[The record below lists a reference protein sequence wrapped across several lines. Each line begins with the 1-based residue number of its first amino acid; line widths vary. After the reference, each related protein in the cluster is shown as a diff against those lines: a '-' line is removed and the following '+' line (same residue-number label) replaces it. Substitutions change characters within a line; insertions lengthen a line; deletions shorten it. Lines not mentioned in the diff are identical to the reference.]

1 MRNFFRHC
9 VRTCLTE
16 RSTAPG
22 PVDVDQD
29 PGSAIPQVNA
39 LPWCFP
45 RRCAVL
51 PLLAA
56 AWLAVGAP
64 PAFAFDL
71 QGHRGARGLAPE
83 NTLAAFRT
91 ALAIGVTTIET
102 DLAMTKDG
110 VLVLAH
116 DPRLNPALVRD
127 ADGRW
132 LAAEGPAIR
141 ALSLDELARYDV
153 GRLNPAHRYARQWP
167 QQQPVDGERIPT
179 LAQLIDLV
187 KASGLGVR
195 LNLETKLAPTDAD
208 TPEPARFA
216 RAVVEA
222 LRRAGVA
229 ERATI
234 QSFDWRTLVE
244 VKRIA
249 PEIDTVCLTIE
260 AENFD
265 TVRADASGA
274 SPWHAGLKRADY
286 GDSLPRLVKAAG
298 CGTWSMFWRN
308 LTPALATEA
317 KALGLKLVPWT
328 VNDPAQMA
336 RLIDLGV
343 DGIITDYPDRLRAV
357 LAGRG
362 MPLPE
367 PATVGGHLLR

>member
-1 MRNFFRHC
+1 MRSAAGVDSDQERRDANPKV
-9 VRTCLTE
+9 VRPDAVVR
-16 RSTAPG
+16 RSRG
-22 PVDVDQD
+22 RLRR
-29 PGSAIPQVNA
+29 AIPAA
-39 LPWCFP
+39 LVWF
-45 RRCAVL
+45 
-51 PLLAA
+51 
-56 AWLAVGAP
+56 AWPVF
-64 PAFAFDL
+64 AFAFDA

-102 DLAMTKDG
+102 DLAMTRDG

-116 DPRLNPALVRD
+116 DPRLNPALARD

-132 LAAEGPAIR
+132 LAADGPAIR
-141 ALSLDELARYDV
+141 ELTFDELRRYDV
-153 GRLNPAHRYARQWP
+153 GRLNPEHRYARQWP
-167 QQQPVDGERIPT
+167 HQQPADGERIPT
-179 LAQLIDLV
+179 LEQLIELV
-187 KASGLGVR
+187 KSSGAPVR
-195 LNLETKLAPTDAD
+195 LNLETKLVPGDAATPAPA
-208 TPEPARFA
+208 PFA

-222 LRRAGVA
+222 LRRSGMV

-265 TVRADASGA
+265 TVRADETGA
-274 SPWHAGLKRADY
+274 SPWHAGLKRAEH

-308 LTPALATEA
+308 LTPALLSEA
-317 KALGLKLVPWT
+317 HSLGLKVLPWT
-328 VNDPAQMA
+328 VNEPAAMA

-357 LAGRG
+357 MKARG
-362 MPLPE
+362 LRLPE
-367 PATVGGHLLR
+367 AVKVSASPGR

>member
-1 MRNFFRHC
+1 MRNFFRDC

-16 RSTAPG
+16 RVTVPG
-22 PVDVDQD
+22 PVDVDQN

-39 LPWCFP
+39 LPFWFL
-45 RRCAVL
+45 RRRAMRL
-51 PLLAA
+51 LLAA

-83 NTLAAFRT
+83 NTLAAFRA

-127 ADGRW
+127 TDGRW

-141 ALSLDELARYDV
+141 ALRFDELRRYDV
-153 GRLNPAHRYARQWP
+153 GRLNPEHRYARQWP
-167 QQQPVDGERIPT
+167 HQQPVDGERIPT

-187 KASGLGVR
+187 KASGRAVR

-208 TPEPARFA
+208 TPGPALFA
-216 RAVVEA
+216 RAVVEE
-222 LRRAGVA
+222 LRRLGVA

-244 VKRIA
+244 VKRVA
-249 PEIDTVCLTIE
+249 PEIGTACLTIE

-274 SPWHAGLKRADY
+274 SPWHAGLKRADH
-286 GDSLPRLVKAAG
+286 GESLPRLVKAAG

-308 LTPALATEA
+308 LTPALAAEA

-328 VNDPAQMA
+328 VNEPDAMAQM
-336 RLIDLGV
+336 IDLGV
-343 DGIITDYPDRLRAV
+343 DGIITDYPDRLRVV

-362 MPLPE
+362 MTLPE
-367 PATVGGHLLR
+367 PATVTAHPLR